1 MSVKHLFNSL
11 LALLVAAALS
21 ADPAPK
27 GLTLTGVVQD
37 KAGRPVPRATV
48 FVRTAAPRKGVGVL

>member
-1 MSVKHLFNSL
+1 
-11 LALLVAAALS
+11 
-21 ADPAPK
+21 
-27 GLTLTGVVQD
+27 VQD

>member
-1 MSVKHLFNSL
+1 M
-11 LALLVAAALS
+11 LALLVAAAIS
-21 ADPAPK
+21 ADPPPK